1 MSVIQPEP
9 SNPALSRGPE
19 SKTDDSAKSE
29 ALPAVG
35 PDASVGPKVAGPL
48 HSANKDAADK
58 PKSRWPFAR
67 FKAPRRLK
75 FTREGKF
82 FVGITLGVGFAA
94 INTGN
99 NLLYLLLGML
109 LALIIVSGLMSELSL
124 RDLTVV
130 RRLPLRAQVG
140 RPHLVEI
147 EVFNHKG
154 RVPSYAIEVEDLRA
168 GQPAD
173 KRCFFLKISPKSA
186 QVAAYRRTPAK
197 RGRDRH
203 VGFRIAT
210 RFPFGLFEKSREV
223 PAEGELVI
231 YPAIDPL
238 QLPALSAGRNSG
250 GDASMGR
257 GHGDD
262 YIGLRLHR
270 DGEDRR
276 DIHWRKTAA
285 VGQMVMRERAREAR
299 PDVVLGLDVVR
310 RDDAKEDWFNAF
322 ERRIRDAASRSV
334 AHIKRGDTIL
344 MHAAAGGVGLILCQ
358 WAKHLGATVIG
369 TVGND
374 DKVTLAKKAGC
385 RHVIVLAREKFSERV
400 REITKGKGVR
410 VVYDGIVKD
419 TFLDSIDSLAP
430 LGMMVSFGNASGP
443 VTQFNPGILAQKG
456 SLFLTR
462 PGLYNYTA
470 KREDLV
476 RAARELFSVIKRK
489 VVTVSIN
496 QTYPLREAAQAHRDL
511 EARKTTG
518 STLLLTDFKPGKMK

>member
-1 MSVIQPEP
+1 M
-9 SNPALSRGPE
+9 R
-19 SKTDDSAKSE
+19 
-29 ALPAVG
+29 
-35 PDASVGPKVAGPL
+35 
-48 HSANKDAADK
+48 
-58 PKSRWPFAR
+58 
-67 FKAPRRLK
+67 APRRLK

-130 RRLPLRAQVG
+130 RRLPMRAQVG

-223 PAEGELVI
+223 PAEGELII
-231 YPAIDPL
+231 YPAVDPV
-238 QLPALSAGRNSG
+238 QLPAQIAGRHQG
-250 GDASMGR
+250 ADASYLR

-262 YIGLRLHR
+262 YLGLKLLR

-276 DIHWRKTAA
+276 DVHWRKSAA
-285 VGQMVMRERAREAR
+285 AGQLVSRERAREAR
-299 PDVVLGLDVVR
+299 PDLVLPLDVIHP
-310 RDDAKEDWFNAF
+310 DDAKDEWFNTF
-322 ERRIRDAASRSV
+322 ERRIRDVASRAL
-334 AHIKRGDTIL
+334 AHVKRGDAVTIRTSVNDAVRGDRTTGADPL
-344 MHAAAGGVGLILCQ
+344 LRFLALVEAVDTKAAAAVTA
-358 WAKHLGATVIG
+358 AKA
-369 TVGND
+369 
-374 DKVTLAKKAGC
+374 
-385 RHVIVLAREKFSERV
+385 
-400 REITKGKGVR
+400 
-410 VVYDGIVKD
+410 
-419 TFLDSIDSLAP
+419 
-430 LGMMVSFGNASGP
+430 
-443 VTQFNPGILAQKG
+443 
-456 SLFLTR
+456 
-462 PGLYNYTA
+462 
-470 KREDLV
+470 
-476 RAARELFSVIKRK
+476 AARAGRPTAPQAEEK
-489 VVTVSIN
+489 
-496 QTYPLREAAQAHRDL
+496 AA
-511 EARKTTG
+511 E
-518 STLLLTDFKPGKMK
+518 